1 MNLLPDGRQ
10 QTLMDEADTL
20 FLQGFEPSRIFAE
33 WSQRGWFGRDHS
45 SGDGLIDQV
54 LLFRV
59 LGRRLAAGPF
69 LAATLAAGLTA
80 ECGEGELSSK
90 IVAGQEL
97 VALAHVEQDTGNG
110 TESDRLGTLR
120 AFDVPRSSYVLVV
133 RPDSA
138 TLVERSEKDTLQI
151 RACIDPSVS
160 MGMLTLA
167 GDAQCRGGGD
177 WWVRG
182 GVLVAAMAAGIAEAT
197 RDDSAFYARTRSQ
210 FGRPIGTFQAIKH
223 RCSDMAIQA
232 EAAWCQVA
240 YASLSLSAGHE
251 DAMQQVSAAK
261 VVAGAAATENSSS
274 NIQNHGALGC
284 TTEHSAHLYLKR
296 SWVLAYLC
304 GTTDYHQRL
313 LLGDA
318 SAG

>member
-1 MNLLPDGRQ
+1 MNLFPDTRQ
-10 QTLMDEADTL
+10 QALMDEADSL
-20 FLQGFEPSRIFAE
+20 LGGAHEPSRTFSD
-33 WSQRGWFGRDHS
+33 WSQNGWLANVS
-45 SGDGLIDQV
+45 SGDALIDQA

-59 LGRRLAAGPF
+59 LGRHLTPGPF
-69 LAATLAAGLTA
+69 LATVLAAGVSA
-80 ECGEGELSSK
+80 ECGEHELSER
-90 IVAGQEL
+90 IATGREL
-97 VALAHVEQDTGNG
+97 VALAHEDDAANG
-110 TESDRLGTLR
+110 TQLDHADTLR
-120 AFDVPRSSYVLVV
+120 AFDVPPSTYVLVL
-133 RPDSA
+133 RPDGA
-138 TLVERSEKDTLQI
+138 TLVERNEKDSFQM

-167 GDAQCRGGGD
+167 GDSRCHGGGE

-210 FGRPIGTFQAIKH
+210 FGRPIGMFQAIKH
-223 RCSDMAIQA
+223 RCSEMAIQA

-240 YASLSLSAGHE
+240 YAVLSLSAGHG
-251 DAMQQVSAAK
+251 DAGQQVSAAK
-261 VVAGAAATENSSS
+261 VVASAAATENSSA

-304 GTTDYHQRL
+304 GATDYHCRQ
-313 LLGDA
+313 LLGGA
-318 SAG
+318 PPP

>member
-1 MNLLPDGRQ
+1 MNLFPDVRQ
-10 QTLMDEADTL
+10 QALMDEADSL
-20 FLQGFEPSRIFAE
+20 FGRAREPSLIFSD
-33 WSQRGWFGRDHS
+33 WSQNGWFADDS
-45 SGDGLIDQV
+45 CGDGLIDQA

-59 LGRRLAAGPF
+59 LGRHLAAGPF
-69 LAATLAAGLTA
+69 LAATLAAGLSA
-80 ECGEGELSSK
+80 ACGEGELSEK
-90 IVAGQEL
+90 IAAGREL
-97 VALAHVEQDTGNG
+97 VALAHVEDDAGNG
-110 TESDRLGTLR
+110 AASDHVGALR
-120 AFDVPRSSYVLVV
+120 AFDVPRSTYVLLL
-133 RPDSA
+133 RPDRA
-138 TLVERSEKDTLQI
+138 MLVERDENDSFQM

-167 GDAQCRGGGD
+167 GHARCQGSGD

-210 FGRPIGTFQAIKH
+210 FGRPIGMFQAIKH
-223 RCSDMAIQA
+223 RCSEMAIQA

-240 YASLSLSAGHE
+240 YAVLSLSAGHE

-261 VVAGAAATENSSS
+261 VVASAAATENSSA

-304 GTTDYHQRL
+304 GTADYHQGQ
-313 LLGDA
+313 LLG
-318 SAG
+318 STSPL

>member
-1 MNLLPDGRQ
+1 MNLFPDVRQ
-10 QTLMDEADTL
+10 QALMDEADSL
-20 FLQGFEPSRIFAE
+20 FGRAREPSRIFSD
-33 WSQRGWFGRDHS
+33 WSQNGWFADVS
-45 SGDGLIDQV
+45 SGDGLIDQA

-59 LGRRLAAGPF
+59 LGRHLAAGPF
-69 LAATLAAGLTA
+69 LATTLAAALSA
-80 ECGEGELSSK
+80 ECGEGELSER
-90 IVAGQEL
+90 IAAGQEL
-97 VALAHVEQDTGNG
+97 VALAHAEEDAGNG
-110 TESDRLGTLR
+110 TQSDHVGTLR
-120 AFDVPRSSYVLVV
+120 AFDLPPSNYVLVV
-133 RPDSA
+133 RPDRS
-138 TLVERSEKDTLQI
+138 TLVERNEKDLFQM

-167 GDAQCRGGGD
+167 GDVRCHGGGE

-197 RDDSAFYARTRSQ
+197 RDDSALYARTRSQ
-210 FGRPIGTFQAIKH
+210 FGRPIGMFQAIKH
-223 RCSDMAIQA
+223 RCSEMAIQA

-240 YASLSLSAGHE
+240 YAVLSLSAGHQ

-261 VVAGAAATENSSS
+261 VVASAAATENSSA

-304 GTTDYHQRL
+304 GTTDYHQRQ
-313 LLGDA
+313 LLGGA
-318 SAG
+318 SPR